1 MVDKVTLDPD
11 VDIDP
16 DKLDT
21 SGPAPEYHEVSPDE
35 VGSLDFDDA
44 KIGGDDE

>member
-21 SGPAPEYHEVSPDE
+21 SGPAPE
-35 VGSLDFDDA
+35 
-44 KIGGDDE
+44 